1 MSHAPTRLP
10 AQAHA
15 VHFEPAHALV
25 PLGRVAATAR
35 DAAPRP
41 PRAPARVRS
50 VAPRPLAER
59 HLRQPQAGAPL
70 AISPW
75 VVRIHATHRPC
86 VCGARAVHTRAQ
98 AHVACACT
106 WWHAARGTSMC
117 TYALL
122 PPGCRWASGSTRGC
136 TTATASKSSTASS
149 CGTARQA
156 PRPPPPTHH
165 PHSWPA
171 GPVHPLPE
179 HPTLT
184 TGPHDPRLLL
194 QGRGRAGRC
203 RPVTSTAVH
212 IEHKRAQGSQALL
225 AARRADAEL
234 CRGYA
239 PAHASKRH
247 ARHVY
252 GGAPGRSRLTGNV

>member
-1 MSHAPTRLP
+1 MLRTGRACAVRVPCIHVRRRTWHA
-10 AQAHA
+10 
-15 VHFEPAHALV
+15 
-25 PLGRVAATAR
+25 
-35 DAAPRP
+35 
-41 PRAPARVRS
+41 RAP
-50 VAPRPLAER
+50 
-59 HLRQPQAGAPL
+59 
-70 AISPW
+70 
-75 VVRIHATHRPC
+75 C
-86 VCGARAVHTRAQ
+86 
-98 AHVACACT
+98 
-106 WWHAARGTSMC
+106 GTSMC

-122 PPGCRWASGSTRGC
+122 TPDCRWASGSTRGC

-184 TGPHDPRLLL
+184 TGPLDPRLLL

-225 AARRADAEL
+225 AARHADAEL

>member
-1 MSHAPTRLP
+1 M
-10 AQAHA
+10 
-15 VHFEPAHALV
+15 
-25 PLGRVAATAR
+25 
-35 DAAPRP
+35 
-41 PRAPARVRS
+41 
-50 VAPRPLAER
+50 
-59 HLRQPQAGAPL
+59 LRTG
-70 AISPW
+70 
-75 VVRIHATHRPC
+75 
-86 VCGARAVHTRAQ
+86 RAQ
-98 AHVACACT
+98 AVRVLCIHVRRRT
-106 WWHAARGTSMC
+106 WHARAPCGMCICAPCGMRVHLVARACVHVHVLT
-117 TYALL
+117 
-122 PPGCRWASGSTRGC
+122 PGCRWASGSTRGC

-156 PRPPPPTHH
+156 PRTPHPTHH

-179 HPTLT
+179 HLTLT
-184 TGPHDPRLLL
+184 TGPLDPRLLL

-234 CRGYA
+234 CRGCT
-239 PAHASKRH
+239 STCQH

-252 GGAPGRSRLTGNV
+252 GGAP